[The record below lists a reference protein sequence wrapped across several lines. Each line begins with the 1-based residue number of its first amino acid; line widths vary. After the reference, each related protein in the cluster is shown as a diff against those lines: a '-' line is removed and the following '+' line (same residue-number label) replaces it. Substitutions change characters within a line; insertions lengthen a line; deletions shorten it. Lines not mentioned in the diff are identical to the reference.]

1 MIKLGV
7 KAHDPRHQMDS
18 SHRLKLWHLYR
29 KHYKRQ
35 AKGAQ
40 QLIIASRSHWSLLR
54 FQNFHFIVPTS
65 SIIETSQLST
75 KDDNTA
81 RRYVERSDPNETHQ
95 LTTTKSSM
103 ASHQDSRDDD
113 EMFMTDMSMASG
125 HDHSQSNRGS
135 TRKGSFELGVGKT
148 EDKWVWWLRVMTG
161 AVLVG
166 VAIAVCLVVFLTGR
180 GGENE
185 LFDQEF
191 SNLAEKLVQ
200 SFEKAVK
207 QRFDI
212 LETFGDGLTAEA
224 NGNWP
229 FVTFRGFSE
238 KMERLS
244 QVSQIMAAHML
255 HRVTKEQ
262 LAEWN
267 AYTMSNVSSWRREG
281 ISRERGIPL
290 EDVETDMYVGYVY
303 DAWFAEGV
311 NTPVSESKPDGPYYP
326 IWQSYPVSD
335 FALANLDLGSDWEH
349 TVPLNKVY
357 QTQKPVFEYTYDY
370 LGHIEKEG
378 DIRASFIDGNKHVD
392 YQDDPHAT
400 AIVPRKSL
408 FPVSSSHSNTCLCCP
423 PTQTCLLMFQSSISL
438 ERTAKLPL
446 PCVSTYT
453 GNNTSTGCS
462 LLALMV

>member
-1 MIKLGV
+1 MNSVDIK
-7 KAHDPRHQMDS
+7 Q
-18 SHRLKLWHLYR
+18 
-29 KHYKRQ
+29 
-35 AKGAQ
+35 
-40 QLIIASRSHWSLLR
+40 
-54 FQNFHFIVPTS
+54 
-65 SIIETSQLST
+65 
-75 KDDNTA
+75 
-81 RRYVERSDPNETHQ
+81 THQ
-95 LTTTKSSM
+95 VDGLPG
-103 ASHQDSRDDD
+103 DDD
-113 EMFMTDMSMASG
+113 DIMSMAFSL
-125 HDHSQSNRGS
+125 HNSQGDLNFDGS
-135 TRKGSFELGVGKT
+135 KKDTFELGVAKKEG
-148 EDKWVWWLRVMTG
+148 EWVWWLRFMTG
-161 AVLVG
+161 AVLVS
-166 VAIAVCLVVFLTGR
+166 VAIVVCLVVFLTGR

-185 LFDQEF
+185 QFDQEF

-207 QRFDI
+207 QRFDV
-212 LETFGDGLTAEA
+212 LESFGDGLTAEA

-229 FVTFRGFSE
+229 FVTFHGFSE
-238 KMERLS
+238 RMERLS

-290 EDVETDMYVGYVY
+290 EDVEADMYVGYVY
-303 DAWFAEGV
+303 DAWLVEGV
-311 NTPVSESKPDGPYYP
+311 NTPVSESKPEGPYYP

-335 FALANLDLGSDWEH
+335 YALANLDLGSDWEH

-378 DIRASFIDGNKHVD
+378 DTRASFIDGNKHVD

-408 FPVSSSHSNTCLCCP
+408 YGLPSSFATCQYLFVLS
-423 PTQTCLLMFQSSISL
+423 PTHTCLL
-438 ERTAKLPL
+438 
-446 PCVSTYT
+446 
-453 GNNTSTGCS
+453 TS
-462 LLALMV
+462 